1 MKSLLIKILNLFG
14 NPFSRKTKLTSAQR
28 IMAQEELKAE
38 KIISFFRLSLAV
50 GLFAAAFIAH
60 GISSRLIPA
69 AVFIF
74 FTATM
79 SFKMSLISSEMQLID
94 QYYYSF
100 IKYYLALYD
109 VIWGGVS
116 VYFLLQEP
124 QIAQFAF
131 AEYTGSGFA
140 ILYVISAAFFLL
152 VDIFRYHT
160 GTTIIISIGLFASYY
175 INGYLLSNEMHT
187 YPNAMLLVLIA
198 VPSLA
203 LLNILISRQ
212 VRNLITRS
220 KNLEYLERF
229 LPEVVAAEVNR
240 HGADAHLSG
249 IEQDV
254 TILFS
259 DIRGFTGLTEKKAP
273 TEVITFLNR
282 YFEYMSECVF
292 KNQGILD
299 KFIGDGL
306 MAIFAS
312 PFADCSQEN
321 IDPSDFAQRAL
332 NTALDMRNKLTDFN
346 NEIMTEGIGTIEI
359 GIGIHSGKAVL
370 GNIGSIRRMDF
381 TAIGDTVNTASRI
394 ESMNKDIGTS
404 ILLSS
409 TTLQLLNSSE
419 VKAESRGKIQLRG
432 KSEAMELYSV

>member
-1 MKSLLIKILNLFG
+1 MKTLLIKILNVFG

-38 KIISFFRLSLAV
+38 KIISFFRLSLAAV
-50 GLFAAAFIAH
+50 LFAAAFIAH
-60 GISSRLIPA
+60 GLSSNLIPPII
-69 AVFIF
+69 FIC
-74 FTATM
+74 FTASM
-79 SFKMSLISSEMQLID
+79 FFKMALISSEMQLID

-109 VIWGGVS
+109 VIWGGVT

-131 AEYTGSGFA
+131 AEYAGAGFA

-175 INGYLLSNEMHT
+175 INGYLLSNEMYA
-187 YPNAMLLVLIA
+187 YPDAMLLVLIA

-203 LLNILISRQ
+203 LLNILISHQ

-259 DIRGFTGLTEKKAP
+259 DIRGFTSLTEKKAP
-273 TEVITFLNR
+273 AEVITFLNR

-312 PFADCSQEN
+312 PFTECSQEA
-321 IDPSDFAQRAL
+321 IDPSDFARRAL
-332 NTALDMRNKLTDFN
+332 NTALDMRDKLESFNK
-346 NEIMTEGIGTIEI
+346 EIIQEGIGSIEI

-394 ESMNKDIGTS
+394 ESMNKDLGTS
-404 ILLSS
+404 ILLSRA
-409 TTLQLLNSSE
+409 TRGLLDTSE
-419 VKAESRGKIQLRG
+419 VQTKSCGQIQLRG
-432 KSEAMELYSV
+432 KSEIMELYSV